1 MMQNVPGD
9 LTTTV
14 EQADRNLL
22 LRLLQNAQVSVGHMR
37 GRLIAVP
44 GYDGQITFSNF
55 FARVEGVYQER
66 VKPMQERHEKY
77 LKDSKS
83 NIDIMPIKGP
93 KGNLLNL
100 AILPITGTAK
110 MIGDAYYQATTPF
123 PEVSEDEDE
132 TFTSIID
139 WRKEIDAEFNR
150 LVDQSQDKLDKQVAK
165 YCCTGAIIKCWD
177 TYLNTKGACQ
187 NKHTDDEAILT
198 FMRENRI
205 NRAKQPQVTKEEL
218 VNAAWEVGGN
228 LLDSYL
234 KHRQSAAK

>member
-55 FARVEGVYQER
+55 FARVESLYQER

-83 NIDIMPIKGP
+83 NIDVMPIKGP
-93 KGNLLNL
+93 KANLLNIPL
-100 AILPITGTAK
+100 SVVTVPMK
-110 MIGDAYYQATTPF
+110 MVGDAYCYATTPF
-123 PEVSEDEDE
+123 PEVSEDEEE

-150 LVDQSQDKLDKQVAK
+150 LVEKSQDKIDKQVTK
-165 YCCTGAIIKCWD
+165 HCCTWTIIKCWD
-177 TYLNTKGACQ
+177 TFLNTEGACQ

-205 NRAKQPQVTKEEL
+205 NRANQPQVTKEEL
-218 VNAAWEVGGN
+218 KNAAWEVGGN
-228 LLDSYL
+228 LLGAYI